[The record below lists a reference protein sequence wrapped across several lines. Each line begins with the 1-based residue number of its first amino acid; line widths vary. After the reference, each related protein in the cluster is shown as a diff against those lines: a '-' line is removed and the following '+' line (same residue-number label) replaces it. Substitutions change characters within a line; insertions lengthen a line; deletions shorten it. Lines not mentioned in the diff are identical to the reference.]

1 MATLSETQS
10 VSSIRS
16 RRGEPPDLELLQH
29 SAAGDALARRRLEQV
44 AEPCVAAGDEV
55 EGAAD
60 EPDLD
65 HGGGREA
72 LVRAPFDLGAVLETN
87 GVVTEPAGEG
97 RLERGD
103 ALFETELRVGR
114 ERNEV
119 AGRRHTQV

>member
-1 MATLSETQS
+1 MSETQS

-29 SAAGDALARRRLEQV
+29 SAAGDALALRRQLEQV
-44 AEPCVAAGDEV
+44 AEPGVAAGDEV

-103 ALFETELRVGR
+103 ALFEPELRVRR